1 MVVASCSCEQLPLL
15 KILCHAA
22 KHPQATVN
30 GLLLGKA
37 SASGVVVSDAV
48 PLFHN
53 SHGLAAPTEVAMSQV
68 EAYTAE
74 AGRPQIVGY
83 YHCDAAMQSAE
94 AGPIPRRIADGV
106 ASKHPGSVL
115 VLLDNK
121 KLGVFLAQGSAG
133 VPHPFEL
140 FTHEG
145 KGWKREVPEAFT
157 VGGSGGAENLRE
169 SFSGMLRACSHRAL
183 ADFEEHLDD
192 VSKDW
197 TNPRLGKTSLAGQ
210 LH

>member
-1 MVVASCSCEQLPLL
+1 
-15 KILCHAA
+15 
-22 KHPQATVN
+22 
-30 GLLLGKA
+30 
-37 SASGVVVSDAV
+37 
-48 PLFHN
+48 
-53 SHGLAAPTEVAMSQV
+53 
-68 EAYTAE
+68 
-74 AGRPQIVGY
+74 VGY

-115 VLLDNK
+115 MLLDNK
-121 KLGVFLAQGSAG
+121 KLAVFLGQGSEG
-133 VPHPFEL
+133 GTSHPFEL

-145 KGWKREVPEAFT
+145 KGWKREVPEALAID
-157 VGGSGGAENLRE
+157 GSGLRE

-183 ADFEEHLDD
+183 SDFEEHLDD

-197 TNPRLGKTSLAGQ
+197 TNPMMARTQLPGQ